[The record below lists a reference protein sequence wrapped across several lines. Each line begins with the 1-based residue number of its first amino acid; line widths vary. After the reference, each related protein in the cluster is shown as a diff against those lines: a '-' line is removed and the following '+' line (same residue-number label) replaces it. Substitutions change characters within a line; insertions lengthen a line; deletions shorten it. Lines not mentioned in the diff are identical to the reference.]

1 MAKPKKTSK
10 LLRPNRIPLAK
21 QPSKFIDKTT
31 VRLRSTKEPEPIYE
45 QFSFYTKQ
53 RPYSW
58 TYYSFARI
66 ITYQNTFSLTGNSFD
81 FVPFITIEVPESK
94 AIVLNTI
101 QVNVIPRLN
110 PFSSNAALAPE
121 QVSTSMKGH
130 VWWTLDSSS
139 SSLFE
144 ATSLRDG
151 SSLNATG
158 FSEYNTN
165 VLLNGD
171 SSTSIYLEPSST
183 VQWKMLSFSDATSF
197 YLPADQSPRNTIE
210 LEILLRGHSL
220 NRADYEKLLEFQKLG
235 M

>member
-10 LLRPNRIPLAK
+10 LLRPNRISLAK

-31 VRLRSTKEPEPIYE
+31 VRLRSTKEPEPVYE

-53 RPYSW
+53 RPYAW

-66 ITYQNTFSLTGNSFD
+66 ITYQNTFSGSNFD

-101 QVNVIPRLN
+101 QVNVIPRLSLSG
-110 PFSSNAALAPE
+110 PALAPE
-121 QVSTSMKGH
+121 QVSTGMKGSA
-130 VWWTLDSSS
+130 WWTLESSS

-144 ATSLRDG
+144 ATSLRQG

-183 VQWKMLSFSDATSF
+183 VQWKFLSFTDASF
-197 YLPADQSPRNTIE
+197 YYLPADQSPQNTIE
-210 LEILLRGHSL
+210 LEVLLRGHSL
-220 NRADYEKLLEFQKLG
+220 NRADYDKLLEFQKLG